1 MRGDV
6 HPRPGADLCTR
17 VRVMDDEHISC
28 ESCGK
33 ERATMHMTDFVAGR
47 AREHHLCER
56 CYAEQEGTVVP
67 HAVFDQL
74 LQSMAPSLM
83 GLGSRQCPACGIS
96 YLEFR
101 HGFRLGCSNDYEVFA
116 EPLDKVLEQVHGATR
131 HCGKIPPGISADSVG
146 DRIHMLRRRQ
156 DKAVAGENYEL
167 AAELR
172 DHIAKLQSNRSD

>member
-1 MRGDV
+1 
-6 HPRPGADLCTR
+6 
-17 VRVMDDEHISC
+17 MDDEEQSSNC
-28 ESCGK
+28 ESCGRD
-33 ERATMHMTDFVAGR
+33 RASIHMTDFVAGR

-56 CYAEQEGTVVP
+56 CYTEREGTVVP

-74 LQSMAPSLM
+74 LKSVAPSLM
-83 GLGSRQCPACGIS
+83 GLGSRQCPACGIT

-116 EPLDKVLEQVHGATR
+116 EPLEKVLEQVHGATR
-131 HCGKIPPGISADSVG
+131 HCGKTPTGLSADAVG

-172 DHIAKLQSNRSD
+172 DHIAKLQSNKSDA